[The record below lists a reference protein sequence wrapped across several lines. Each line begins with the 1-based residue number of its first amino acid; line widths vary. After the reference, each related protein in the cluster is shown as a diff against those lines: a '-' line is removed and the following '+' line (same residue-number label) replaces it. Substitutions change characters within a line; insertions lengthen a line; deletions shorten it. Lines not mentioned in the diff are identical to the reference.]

1 MCDSPYSLYRVS
13 GLGSLL
19 ALSGD
24 SGGTGSG
31 SRSGHSGSSSTQT
44 RDPLLDAPHHSETTC
59 TTDRPVTVLSR
70 MSETPLVCDDL
81 GVTTTLSEMRDA
93 GWRVVT
99 LSIGADTESEKHV
112 GFPVTVIV
120 RKLF

>member
-1 MCDSPYSLYRVS
+1 
-13 GLGSLL
+13 
-19 ALSGD
+19 
-24 SGGTGSG
+24 
-31 SRSGHSGSSSTQT
+31 
-44 RDPLLDAPHHSETTC
+44 
-59 TTDRPVTVLSR
+59 

-81 GVTTTLSEMRDA
+81 GVTTTLSGMRDA
-93 GWRVVT
+93 GWREIT

>member
-1 MCDSPYSLYRVS
+1 MYFTVPSCKRR
-13 GLGSLL
+13 L
-19 ALSGD
+19 ALAAVILSALVLAGC
-24 SGGTGSG
+24 
-31 SRSGHSGSSSTQT
+31 
-44 RDPLLDAPHHSETTC
+44 AVHHSETTC

>member
-1 MCDSPYSLYRVS
+1 M
-13 GLGSLL
+13 
-19 ALSGD
+19 
-24 SGGTGSG
+24 
-31 SRSGHSGSSSTQT
+31 
-44 RDPLLDAPHHSETTC
+44 
-59 TTDRPVTVLSR
+59 TVLSR

>member
-1 MCDSPYSLYRVS
+1 MYFTVPSCKRR
-13 GLGSLL
+13 L
-19 ALSGD
+19 ALAAVLLSALVLAGCAVAPN
-24 SGGTGSG
+24 TGSG

-112 GFPVTVIV
+112 G
-120 RKLF
+120 KLF